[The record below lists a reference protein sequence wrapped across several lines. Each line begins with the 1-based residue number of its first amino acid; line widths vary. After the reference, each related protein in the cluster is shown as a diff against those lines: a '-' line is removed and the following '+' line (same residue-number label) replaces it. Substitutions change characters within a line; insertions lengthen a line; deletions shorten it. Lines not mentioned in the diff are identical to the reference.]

1 MKKQYFLWFLLV
13 LTTATASAQCPGAGC
28 PPPPTGLQG
37 QALRTWLKQN
47 YYDGKH
53 NSLGYT
59 EARRRMYNLI
69 DNNSASAP
77 NSANYGDATT
87 YNKIFCV
94 YGGHSVNVTYGGTVT
109 NPDPINCEH
118 TVPQSFFNEAAIPKA
133 DIHHLFPTLAEWNST
148 RSNYPFADIV
158 DAQTTKWM
166 RLTGS
171 QTTIPTTLIEEY
183 SEYKS
188 TGTRV
193 FEPREDHKGNVARAV
208 FYFYT
213 MYPTIAGDISR
224 VADPATLY
232 AWHLADPVDNRERE
246 RNNRVQT
253 AQGNRNP
260 YIDHPDAVA
269 AAWGFAA
276 PAPTQPTVNFASM
289 GGQINEG
296 NTGTQNYS
304 VAINVAPA
312 LSGTATGSVRVE
324 IDPTG
329 TTAIQGIDFTF
340 SPVTLNFSASV
351 SSQNVSIGVIGNT
364 IASGSKTVKLR
375 LVNITGLEQGFT
387 NTHTLTIK
395 EDEKIITPIA
405 EIKTIDANGVLTR
418 LNEEVIIRGV
428 THGVNTN
435 NQFANNGLQFAV
447 IDNTGGIIVF
457 YCVGSAGCSPI
468 KDENG
473 NDYVFAEGDEVE
485 IQGLVSQ
492 FNGLAQFSPTTI
504 TKISTKPIKQPTIVD
519 NVNESTESN
528 WIKMENLEYVSGW
541 GGTPFTNRD
550 INSAIFKTP
559 AGTNI
564 TVRVDKETD
573 VDNTIQP
580 TVGQKYTIVGLGGQF
595 DNTSPYDGGYQLQPQ
610 RASDMVLV
618 ATPPPN
624 HVQFAIA
631 SASVNE
637 TLTGSQTYTIQV
649 IANNVITGGFSV
661 PFTISGTATNGTDYT
676 ISTSSPLTF
685 SATEMAKT
693 ITITING
700 DAILE
705 SPNET
710 IILTLG
716 TPTGTTPPTLG
727 TNSTHTITII
737 DAGTIPAVSV
747 QFPTT
752 EGSIQEESSG
762 TSTYE
767 INIIASSTTP
777 NGFTLP
783 FTITGTA
790 TQGVDYTITPAS
802 PLTFSSTEVIKTI
815 TITIN
820 SDAIVE
826 NPNETIILTLGTPT
840 GTNPPV
846 LGANTTHTITIL
858 DAPVVATGLEFQSST
873 LSLTEGE
880 SSEVT
885 ISIPQPPTQNANLI
899 IEATFGDGLKETD
912 FTSNPLVVN
921 KKIALQVPAGAN
933 TLKIKVEALRDA
945 EQESTET
952 LTLKLS
958 ASSSL
963 PIGINNQVI
972 INIADGEPLALES
985 QLAEQI
991 KLYPNPTAELVFLQV
1006 PFPVYQVEVTDLVGK
1021 KILVG
1026 KNNTQLN
1033 VKDLSEGLYL
1043 VHIRSLEGAIIKKLV
1058 VKK

>member
-1 MKKQYFLWFLLV
+1 MLA
-13 LTTATASAQCPGAGC
+13 TATVFAQCPGAGC
-28 PPPPTGLQG
+28 PPPPAGLQG

-59 EARRRMYNLI
+59 EARKRMYNLI

-94 YGGHSVNVTYGGTVT
+94 YGGHSVNVTYGGTIT

-118 TVPQSFFNEAAIPKA
+118 TVPQSFFNASAIPRA

-148 RSNYPFADIV
+148 RSNYPFSDIV
-158 DAQTTKWM
+158 DAQTIKWM
-166 RLTGS
+166 RLQGS
-171 QTTIPTTLIEEY
+171 QTTIPSSNINEY
-183 SEYKS
+183 SEYREA
-188 TGTRV
+188 GTRT
-193 FEPREDHKGNVARAV
+193 FEPREDHKGNAARAI

-213 MYPTIAGDISR
+213 MYPTAAGDISR

-246 RNNRVQT
+246 RNNRTQT

-260 YIDHPDAVA
+260 YIDHPDAVGL
-269 AAWGFAA
+269 AWGFAV
-276 PAPTQPTVNFASM
+276 PAPTEPTVSFTSL

-296 NTGTQNYS
+296 NSGTQSYT
-304 VAINVAPA
+304 VAVNVAPA
-312 LSGTATGSVRVE
+312 LSGAATGSVRVE
-324 IDPTG
+324 IDATG
-329 TTAIQGIDFTF
+329 TTAIQGIDFNFT
-340 SPVTLNFSASV
+340 PVVLNFSASV
-351 SSQNVSIGVIGNT
+351 SSQNVTISVIGNT
-364 IASGSKTVKLR
+364 IASGDKTVKLK
-375 LVNITGLEQGFT
+375 LVNITNLIEGFN

-405 EIKTIDANGVLTR
+405 AIKTIDANGVLTR
-418 LNEEVIIRGV
+418 LNDEVIIKGV

-435 NQFANNGLQFAV
+435 NQFANGGLQFAV
-447 IDNTGGIIVF
+447 IDNTGGIVVF
-457 YCVGSAGCSPI
+457 YCTGNAGCSPI
-468 KDENG
+468 KDVNG
-473 NDYVFAEGDEVE
+473 NNYIFAEGDEVE
-485 IQGLVSQ
+485 IEGQVSQ

-504 TKISTKPIKQPTIVD
+504 TKLSAKPVKQPNIVD

-595 DNTSPYDGGYQLQPQ
+595 DTSSPYDGGYQLQPQ

-624 HVQFAIA
+624 QVQFSIA

-649 IANNVITGGFSV
+649 ITNNVITGGFSV

-676 ISTSSPLTF
+676 ISTTSPLTF

-705 SPNET
+705 NPNET

-716 TPTGTTPPTLG
+716 TPTGTTPPILG
-727 TNSTHTITII
+727 ANTTHTITII
-737 DAGTIPAVSV
+737 DAGTLPTVTV

-752 EGSIQEESSG
+752 EGSIQEETTG

-767 INIIASSTTP
+767 VSIVASSATS

-790 TQGVDYTITPAS
+790 TQGLDYTISPAS

-815 TITIN
+815 TITVN
-820 SDAIVE
+820 SDVIVE

-846 LGANTTHTITIL
+846 LGTNATHTITIL
-858 DAPVVATGLEFQSST
+858 DAPVAATGVEFQPNT

-885 ISIPQPPTQNANLI
+885 ILIPQPPTQNANI
-899 IEATFGDGLKETD
+899 VIDATFGEGLKETD
-912 FTSNPLVVN
+912 FASNPLVVN

-933 TLKIKVEALRDA
+933 ALKIKVEALRDA

-952 LTLKLS
+952 LTLTLS

-963 PIGINNQVI
+963 PIGVNNQLT
-972 INIADGEPLALES
+972 INILDGEPLALDS

-991 KLYPNPTAELVFLQV
+991 KLYPNPTAEIVFLKV
-1006 PFPVYQVEVTDLVGK
+1006 PLSEYQVELTDLVGK
-1021 KILVG
+1021 KLLVSQ
-1026 KNNTQLN
+1026 NNTQLN
-1033 VKDLSEGLYL
+1033 VKNLSEGIYL
-1043 VHIRSLEGAIIKKLV
+1043 VHIKSLQATVTKKLV
-1058 VKK
+1058 VRK